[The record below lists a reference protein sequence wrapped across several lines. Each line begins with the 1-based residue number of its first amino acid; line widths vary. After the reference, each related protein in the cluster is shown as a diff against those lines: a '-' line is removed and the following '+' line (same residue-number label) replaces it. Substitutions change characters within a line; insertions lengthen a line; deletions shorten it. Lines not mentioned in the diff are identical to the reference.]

1 MAILLEDLR
10 NVYSFQIDVVNQLE
24 EEFGDDFDDVENEF
38 NEFWES
44 LLKDQI
50 IKYASRGDGKFAGTG
65 SIDYN
70 EAKVIYLFIRTR
82 KPRNVLEIG
91 FASGVSS
98 TLIAKALEVNGEANI
113 KGITRVNADAQYLD
127 SYGVVKRNRNSISEN
142 LTIGGADNA
151 ASYGPITIASGFTV
165 TISSGGVWNIL

>member
-65 SIDYN
+65 CIDYN

-82 KPRNVLEIG
+82 KPRNILEIG
-91 FASGVSS
+91 FASG
-98 TLIAKALEVNGEANI
+98 
-113 KGITRVNADAQYLD
+113 
-127 SYGVVKRNRNSISEN
+127 
-142 LTIGGADNA
+142 
-151 ASYGPITIASGFTV
+151 
-165 TISSGGVWNIL
+165 

>member
-1 MAILLEDLR
+1 MALLLEDLR
-10 NVYSFQIDVVNQLE
+10 NIYSFQIDVVNQLE
-24 EEFGDDFDDVENEF
+24 EEFGDDFDDLEDEF

-98 TLIAKALEVNGEANI
+98 TLIAKALEVNGE
-113 KGITRVNADAQYLD
+113 
-127 SYGVVKRNRNSISEN
+127 SN
-142 LTIGGADNA
+142 LYTGD
-151 ASYGPITIASGFTV
+151 
-165 TISSGGVWNIL
+165 